1 MSTPT
6 PRTIAGVVVSAGKML
21 KTVKVRIATQVFD
34 RHIRKFFPSSVTHL
48 VHDPRS
54 SLREGDIVRIAPGW
68 RVSKTKRHVV
78 TEIVAP
84 FGPGVEGRERV
95 LSVGELVEERE
106 RERGGKR
113 ERRAREREGRG
124 KAEVEA

>member
-1 MSTPT
+1 M
-6 PRTIAGVVVSAGKML
+6 
-21 KTVKVRIATQVFD
+21 
-34 RHIRKFFPSSVTHL
+34 
-48 VHDPRS
+48 
-54 SLREGDIVRIAPGW
+54 
-68 RVSKTKRHVV
+68 